1 MENDTKPY
9 RKISMEIVRS
19 LNAENIVNLI
29 IKMANMEIEQK
40 QCGKGYFLWRL
51 YGKISMEVV
60 WSFDAEN
67 KANLIIKMVSME
79 IVRKQCGK

>member
-1 MENDTKPY
+1 
-9 RKISMEIVRS
+9 MEIVWS

-29 IKMANMEIEQK
+29 IKMVSMEIVQK

-51 YGKISMEVV
+51 HGKMSMEIV

-67 KANLIIKMVSME
+67 IVNLIIKMVSME
-79 IVRKQCGK
+79 IVWKQCGK